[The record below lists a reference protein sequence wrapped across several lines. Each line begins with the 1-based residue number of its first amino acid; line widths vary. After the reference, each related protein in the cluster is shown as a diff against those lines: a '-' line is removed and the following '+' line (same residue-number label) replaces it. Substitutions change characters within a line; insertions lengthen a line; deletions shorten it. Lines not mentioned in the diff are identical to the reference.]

1 MFSSLEATLDL
12 NIRFGSDESRFERAL
27 VDTFGRFYTQKEIKH
42 SYLNNLANMS
52 NAMLNGSGSANSL
65 IATDRDRDSL
75 NYQQQQQQQQFS
87 ISRQQQLQQ
96 QQQLANL
103 QQLQQH
109 IQQQIGSSKIFHIN
123 IMSSIYPKNI
133 YENHFKKI

>member
-1 MFSSLEATLDL
+1 
-12 NIRFGSDESRFERAL
+12 
-27 VDTFGRFYTQKEIKH
+27 
-42 SYLNNLANMS
+42 MS

-65 IATDRDRDSL
+65 IAADRDSL
-75 NYQQQQQQQQFS
+75 NFQQQQQQFS

-109 IQQQIGSSKIFHIN
+109 IQQQIGSSKIYFTLIL
-123 IMSSIYPKNI
+123 YL
-133 YENHFKKI
+133 

>member
-1 MFSSLEATLDL
+1 MEATLDL
-12 NIRFGSDESRFERAL
+12 DIRFGSDESRFERAL

-65 IATDRDRDSL
+65 IAADRDSL
-75 NYQQQQQQQQFS
+75 NFQQQQQQQQFS

-109 IQQQIGSSKIFHIN
+109 IQQQIGSSKNLHIN
-123 IMSSIYPKNI
+123 YVFDLS
-133 YENHFKKI
+133 KKIYTKLFVY

>member
-1 MFSSLEATLDL
+1 LEATLDL
-12 NIRFGSDESRFERAL
+12 DIRFGSDESRFERAL

-65 IATDRDRDSL
+65 IAADRDSL
-75 NYQQQQQQQQFS
+75 NFQQQQQQQFS

-96 QQQLANL
+96 QQQFANL

-109 IQQQIGSSKIFHIN
+109 IQQQIGSSKNFHIN
-123 IMSSIYPKNI
+123 IMSSIYPK
-133 YENHFKKI
+133 KKYKMIKN

>member
-1 MFSSLEATLDL
+1 MIISSLEATLDL

-65 IATDRDRDSL
+65 IAADRDRDSL
-75 NYQQQQQQQQFS
+75 NFQQQQQQQQQFS

-109 IQQQIGSSKIFHIN
+109 IQQQIGSSKNFHIN
-123 IMSSIYPKNI
+123 MI
-133 YENHFKKI
+133 